1 MESMISELFH
11 GGLRP
16 NEKSYRHRAYMEMLL
31 ESFGQNEAWLTEHLD
46 GKAKEHLLELVNI
59 HDELDGAVSFGSFRE
74 GFIIGASLVMEAIY
88 GQTEVSENK

>member
-88 GQTEVSENK
+88 GQAEVSENE

>member
-11 GGLRP
+11 GGLHP
-16 NEKSYRHRAYMEMLL
+16 NEKSYRHNAHMELLL
-31 ESFGQNEAWLTEHLD
+31 ESFAQNETWLTEHLD

-74 GFIIGASLVMEAIY
+74 GFIIGASLVMEA
-88 GQTEVSENK
+88 